1 MPASKRESS
10 PPESDSKIRKL
21 DEDGDAMASKVAT
34 VLNTCN
40 SPERTAVMRTKKTL
54 STSPGGNNSRPSSP
68 LSDSSESS
76 DPPFKKAK
84 LISTSAFSTV
94 CSEESKST
102 APLMQTA
109 VTESDE
115 ASIGSRNTDSFRV
128 RDGLDRALCI
138 IQLSTKAKPEESV
151 SGPNEELPCV
161 QTDHSYGRITEMTE
175 TEHSKI
181 LHKFT
186 SLVPA
191 TQRPTAAESVE
202 TSTDMTYSNDCM
214 KTYNT
219 DKRDNNVI
227 NSSIDVLDNGTSV
240 VTSDQIE
247 NEAIFL
253 ESQCVNKTV
262 LSEKEPDLTGSAG
275 PQETGIPGAI
285 RAVLEESLIQIST
298 PLQSELEQDNC
309 QTKESHHETVIEETD
324 FTVGSSLWA
333 ENHSDT
339 DQCQAVSS
347 STESHSYN
355 FASNE
360 EGITCLEQTTVQFTY
375 EQSVES
381 HPTQDQVSNA
391 FINTTNCVE
400 EIPERTYAKNAE
412 QKFEAISN
420 ECGSQSVISNETS
433 KNYED
438 HDDHRV
444 ENVTP
449 VVVDSNMRKE
459 MPNDGDATLQ
469 PNITISTEAVEVINY
484 AAVQIPS
491 CDTHAVLGMQT
502 ESSTTTP
509 NSVEYD
515 SIDKAKE
522 SEVLLQNA
530 NVFSI
535 YPATQEGVCSVP
547 TVDIPGEMQLN
558 SSDEYFK
565 EPEVETFELQ
575 EEIVKYQSN
584 TEVPEINHEE
594 VVALNAENSEEHE
607 QNSHASNEIVN
618 KSLSAECKDEVDS
631 SQEEFAVVPV
641 SPPVRSV
648 DVQGEIQLNISDN
661 YFKRP
666 DVEPSDRK
674 EEEHH
679 CKTIIYP
686 QSSVSVHE
694 EVEAVEMENSER
706 SGQNTCISSEI
717 VNVTITAEVQGEDE
731 GNFDVSTVPV
741 SPTAVETVSSPEV
754 TPDMSPKVSSLY
766 SEVSEAPEL
775 IEADRV
781 DCAAVIENYNVESMI
796 SHTDTQPNVMT
807 VSKSDEVDT
816 QSVKMCLE
824 HKASNETQTVLVQDL
839 QNAGSGEPVVT
850 ENPAQLMSE
859 EMPVFSTVVA
869 YENSDPLPC
878 KAEDVQES
886 FISDAFIEDVAEYA
900 TTADVQTASEE
911 ISVPTSSVQVATN
924 NGRQVFT
931 SDSEIADVIH
941 GYTEDCTSVDTIVM
955 EVHVTEPDSET
966 IPAQEVM
973 PENVNQQ
980 TMELLEESKEVPFV
994 NVAEETECP
1003 MYVFSEVQ
1011 GHISHSHNMEGKK
1024 SDLEENTTVVKS
1036 QDVGGASNFIETN
1049 QSAVDGSYMMTET
1062 KQVVNTDEQV
1072 HESKVNEETVIV
1084 VNQEEN
1090 VHNMEEPIQIE
1101 SNVQRHDNQIVYEPI
1116 SSPEST
1122 TDEGPES
1129 RSVRLVHSDI
1139 TDGSQIIYSVSA
1151 LSTDKEMLSDD
1162 FGVSEIPSGPPE
1174 NSDITTSVE
1183 ECSVNGQSF
1192 ENKTFVLDNQTE
1204 LQSSQTDV
1212 PQTEEI
1218 GNNFHLKNEGLQV
1231 LSEAHAEAEMQSV
1244 EQTPLVDQLEQS
1256 NGEQDVSESVVR
1268 EGEHAHDVQLEST
1281 QEKAVETAVP
1291 DLVTATESAEQTQED
1306 VSTSLVTAGERAHN
1320 VQLESTP
1327 EKSVVPDVVTVSEST
1342 EQVQEEASLS
1352 VVAPGEKAQDVQ
1364 IETTEKSSESAIPDL
1379 VSSSE
1384 STEQVQED
1392 ASASVLGAGENVQDV
1407 QMETIEESSES
1418 AVPALIAATDTTG
1431 QEQEDGSGNA
1441 QDVQMETIEE
1451 SSESAVPALIAAT
1464 DTTGQEQED
1473 GSGNARDVQME
1484 STEEARVERI
1494 VPDEVTA
1501 SQSTEQVLEVTGPE
1515 AIADTETVTFTA
1527 VVRENQ
1533 EAVQTCEEYV
1543 ILEPVPTVHYDIIT
1557 QAVTESGLSEEV
1569 NSNAESII
1577 DETIIETTVSEKH
1590 LEISEQDITDQVEQ
1604 ISSSPQP
1611 NDNMDVTSANC
1622 EADVIHPMD
1631 VNMDPPE
1638 CHILADFEIGREIV
1652 VEEEGQEE
1660 DSDISIIEKPQEVTT
1675 DNLKKTDEKLNDM
1688 SVETSM
1694 GNSTSKE
1701 TKETISVKK
1710 DSATTLPLATI
1721 KNDGT
1726 TVVRKEPEKPKK
1738 LEMNTQAKTKAR
1750 LAALAAQKAAAAAK
1764 KQTRR
1769 EQLNLLA
1776 LCQEIAEDIATDS
1789 MLLKK
1794 IEEEKLAAAKSDV
1807 IKIESPPDNS
1817 QEDRSGDVVAPAQ
1830 GEEEVSST
1838 STKPAED
1845 HIVPQPASTNTDESK
1860 AAPEQPKRRF
1870 FTSQVTVP
1878 LKAHE
1883 KKKLTRFQRLRQVE
1897 LQREKMSWARMK
1909 KLKSDQANQVLSEI
1923 DWQASMSFSSF
1934 GTDRVATAS
1943 QPVPSLSKLPS
1954 PSPLTPNKPAP
1965 KAEEPKVET
1974 VKPETPVKE
1983 PAKME
1988 IAQTGPVKVAVLEKP
2003 QENKSET
2010 TQKDDSKT
2018 ESSKS
2023 ESSKADLSKPEL
2035 RKSSRISKIESSK
2048 ATSSP
2053 APATKSKATP
2063 KKVLPAVPPPMPNG
2077 LNNPSLKI
2085 EYKPYKPRPKYSFD
2099 DFELDDDPVPPPKV
2113 CLQAKPTNQMR
2124 PNVQNRAA
2132 AQTTS
2137 PKPSVSTQ
2145 PSNQSKPAALTP
2157 AGQITGQTRPAP
2169 SALAN
2174 AAASQTQPKG
2184 THATPTS
2191 SKPSPT
2197 AKVLHSTPV
2206 STCPLSKSVVSTP
2219 SKSVDPPLPQMKP
2232 TSTTSQEKKPLS
2244 VAQPAVCET
2253 TAASPP
2259 EDAPDPAKCKT
2270 KEEESVASVLPKE
2283 VSNETND
2290 AQKCGENPEAV
2301 PVHEGKT
2308 AVVHQESK
2316 SETEESDLNEESKPE
2331 KDQNIETP
2339 LSDSSLQREIKKLK
2353 EADKDGTQTIIDAG
2367 QKHFGPVACSVCGM
2381 LYSAA
2386 NPEDE
2391 SQHLLFHN
2399 QFISAV
2405 KYVGWKKERILSE
2418 YPDGKIILVLH
2429 DDPKYAL
2436 KKIEEIRE
2444 MVDSDLGFQQ
2454 VESKCPSKTKTFLFI
2469 SNDKKVS
2476 GCLIAEHIN
2485 EGYRVIEEP
2494 SPSGSEGEK
2503 VMFERQRAWC
2513 CSTTSEPAICGISRI
2528 WVVSTMRRQSIASRM
2543 LDCLRNNF
2551 IYGSNLSKDEIAF
2564 SDPTPDGKLFATQYF
2579 GTSQF
2584 LVYNFVNGT
2593 PKTQKETE
2601 KV

>member
-1 MPASKRESS
+1 
-10 PPESDSKIRKL
+10 
-21 DEDGDAMASKVAT
+21 
-34 VLNTCN
+34 
-40 SPERTAVMRTKKTL
+40 
-54 STSPGGNNSRPSSP
+54 
-68 LSDSSESS
+68 
-76 DPPFKKAK
+76 
-84 LISTSAFSTV
+84 
-94 CSEESKST
+94 
-102 APLMQTA
+102 
-109 VTESDE
+109 
-115 ASIGSRNTDSFRV
+115 
-128 RDGLDRALCI
+128 
-138 IQLSTKAKPEESV
+138 
-151 SGPNEELPCV
+151 
-161 QTDHSYGRITEMTE
+161 
-175 TEHSKI
+175 
-181 LHKFT
+181 
-186 SLVPA
+186 
-191 TQRPTAAESVE
+191 
-202 TSTDMTYSNDCM
+202 
-214 KTYNT
+214 
-219 DKRDNNVI
+219 
-227 NSSIDVLDNGTSV
+227 
-240 VTSDQIE
+240 
-247 NEAIFL
+247 
-253 ESQCVNKTV
+253 
-262 LSEKEPDLTGSAG
+262 
-275 PQETGIPGAI
+275 
-285 RAVLEESLIQIST
+285 
-298 PLQSELEQDNC
+298 
-309 QTKESHHETVIEETD
+309 
-324 FTVGSSLWA
+324 
-333 ENHSDT
+333 
-339 DQCQAVSS
+339 
-347 STESHSYN
+347 
-355 FASNE
+355 
-360 EGITCLEQTTVQFTY
+360 
-375 EQSVES
+375 
-381 HPTQDQVSNA
+381 
-391 FINTTNCVE
+391 
-400 EIPERTYAKNAE
+400 
-412 QKFEAISN
+412 
-420 ECGSQSVISNETS
+420 
-433 KNYED
+433 
-438 HDDHRV
+438 
-444 ENVTP
+444 
-449 VVVDSNMRKE
+449 
-459 MPNDGDATLQ
+459 
-469 PNITISTEAVEVINY
+469 
-484 AAVQIPS
+484 
-491 CDTHAVLGMQT
+491 
-502 ESSTTTP
+502 
-509 NSVEYD
+509 
-515 SIDKAKE
+515 
-522 SEVLLQNA
+522 
-530 NVFSI
+530 
-535 YPATQEGVCSVP
+535 
-547 TVDIPGEMQLN
+547 
-558 SSDEYFK
+558 
-565 EPEVETFELQ
+565 
-575 EEIVKYQSN
+575 
-584 TEVPEINHEE
+584 
-594 VVALNAENSEEHE
+594 
-607 QNSHASNEIVN
+607 
-618 KSLSAECKDEVDS
+618 
-631 SQEEFAVVPV
+631 
-641 SPPVRSV
+641 
-648 DVQGEIQLNISDN
+648 
-661 YFKRP
+661 
-666 DVEPSDRK
+666 
-674 EEEHH
+674 
-679 CKTIIYP
+679 
-686 QSSVSVHE
+686 
-694 EVEAVEMENSER
+694 MENSER

-766 SEVSEAPEL
+766 SE
-775 IEADRV
+775 
-781 DCAAVIENYNVESMI
+781 
-796 SHTDTQPNVMT
+796 
-807 VSKSDEVDT
+807 
-816 QSVKMCLE
+816 
-824 HKASNETQTVLVQDL
+824 
-839 QNAGSGEPVVT
+839 
-850 ENPAQLMSE
+850 
-859 EMPVFSTVVA
+859 
-869 YENSDPLPC
+869 
-878 KAEDVQES
+878 
-886 FISDAFIEDVAEYA
+886 
-900 TTADVQTASEE
+900 
-911 ISVPTSSVQVATN
+911 
-924 NGRQVFT
+924 
-931 SDSEIADVIH
+931 
-941 GYTEDCTSVDTIVM
+941 
-955 EVHVTEPDSET
+955 
-966 IPAQEVM
+966 
-973 PENVNQQ
+973 
-980 TMELLEESKEVPFV
+980 
-994 NVAEETECP
+994 
-1003 MYVFSEVQ
+1003 
-1011 GHISHSHNMEGKK
+1011 
-1024 SDLEENTTVVKS
+1024 
-1036 QDVGGASNFIETN
+1036 
-1049 QSAVDGSYMMTET
+1049 
-1062 KQVVNTDEQV
+1062 
-1072 HESKVNEETVIV
+1072 
-1084 VNQEEN
+1084 
-1090 VHNMEEPIQIE
+1090 
-1101 SNVQRHDNQIVYEPI
+1101 
-1116 SSPEST
+1116 
-1122 TDEGPES
+1122 
-1129 RSVRLVHSDI
+1129 
-1139 TDGSQIIYSVSA
+1139 
-1151 LSTDKEMLSDD
+1151 
-1162 FGVSEIPSGPPE
+1162 
-1174 NSDITTSVE
+1174 
-1183 ECSVNGQSF
+1183 
-1192 ENKTFVLDNQTE
+1192 
-1204 LQSSQTDV
+1204 
-1212 PQTEEI
+1212 TEEI

-1860 AAPEQPKRRF
+1860 AAPEQPKRR
-1870 FTSQVTVP
+1870 
-1878 LKAHE
+1878 
-1883 KKKLTRFQRLRQVE
+1883 
-1897 LQREKMSWARMK
+1897 
-1909 KLKSDQANQVLSEI
+1909 
-1923 DWQASMSFSSF
+1923 
-1934 GTDRVATAS
+1934 
-1943 QPVPSLSKLPS
+1943 
-1954 PSPLTPNKPAP
+1954 
-1965 KAEEPKVET
+1965 
-1974 VKPETPVKE
+1974 
-1983 PAKME
+1983 
-1988 IAQTGPVKVAVLEKP
+1988 
-2003 QENKSET
+2003 
-2010 TQKDDSKT
+2010 
-2018 ESSKS
+2018 
-2023 ESSKADLSKPEL
+2023 
-2035 RKSSRISKIESSK
+2035 
-2048 ATSSP
+2048 
-2053 APATKSKATP
+2053 
-2063 KKVLPAVPPPMPNG
+2063 
-2077 LNNPSLKI
+2077 
-2085 EYKPYKPRPKYSFD
+2085 PKYSFD